1 MSDEK
6 KSEKMH
12 DSSEKSALK
21 AVLSDISLFRDSLT
35 AISELVSEA
44 VFKIK
49 TDGIYLTATD
59 PTMVALIDYKLL
71 SSAFES
77 YEVHEAEDIGLN
89 IENLL
94 AVLRRA
100 KSDDKVTLDFAKG
113 GNKLVVTIKGA
124 STRKFTIPVLD
135 IEKGEVPEMSL
146 DFAATVE
153 VKTGVLAEGIEDA
166 SIITDTVVLGAGANE
181 FTMRAEGD
189 LSKVE
194 IDLAKGS
201 ADLIGIDAKTTV
213 SSKFSLEYLK
223 KIAKGAKIADTAK
236 IQLGADYPLKITF
249 RAVDNLQISYVLAP
263 RVED

>member
-1 MSDEK
+1 MSNEK
-6 KSEKMH
+6 KSETTNV
-12 DSSEKSALK
+12 SEKSALR
-21 AVLSDISLFRDSLT
+21 AVLSDITLFRDSLT
-35 AISELVSEA
+35 AINELVNEA
-44 VFKIK
+44 IFKVK
-49 TDGIYLTATD
+49 ADGIYLTATD

-71 SSAFES
+71 SSAFET
-77 YEVHEAEDIGLN
+77 YEIKEAEDIGLN

-94 AVLRRA
+94 AVLKRA
-100 KSDDKVTLDFAKG
+100 KAGEKVTLDFAKG
-113 GNKLVVTIKGA
+113 ANKLLVTIAGA

-153 VKTGVLAEGIEDA
+153 VKTNVLADGIDDA
-166 SIITDTVVLGAGANE
+166 SIVTDTVILGASATE

-194 IDLAKGS
+194 ISLEKGS
-201 ADLIGIDAKTTV
+201 PDIIGLDAKTAV

-223 KIAKGAKIADTAK
+223 KIVKGAKIADTAK
-236 IQLGADYPLKITF
+236 IQLGADYPLKVTF

>member
-1 MSDEK
+1 MNDEK
-6 KSEKMH
+6 KGEKN
-12 DSSEKSALK
+12 DAGEKSALK
-21 AVLSDISLFRDSLT
+21 AALSDITLFRDSLT
-35 AISELVSEA
+35 AIGELVSEG
-44 VFKIK
+44 VFKAK

-59 PTMVALIDYKLL
+59 PTMVALVDYKFL

-77 YEVHEAEDIGLN
+77 YEIKEPEEIGLN

-94 AVLRRA
+94 AVLKRVKAGER
-100 KSDDKVTLDFAKG
+100 VVLDFAKG
-113 GNKLVVTIKGA
+113 ANKLVVTISGT

-153 VKTGVLAEGIEDA
+153 VKTGVLADGIEDA
-166 SIITDTVVLGAGANE
+166 SIVTDTVILGASSNE

-194 IDLAKGS
+194 IALEKGS
-201 ADLIGIDAKTTV
+201 PDLIGIDAKTSV
-213 SSKFSLEYLK
+213 ASKFSLEYLK
-223 KIAKGAKIADTAK
+223 KIVRGAKIAETAK
-236 IQLGADYPLKITF
+236 IQLGADYPLKVTF

>member
-1 MSDEK
+1 MSNEK
-6 KSEKMH
+6 TGEMK
-12 DSSEKSALK
+12 DISEKSALK
-21 AVLSDISLFRDSLT
+21 AVLSDITLFRDSLT
-35 AISELVSEA
+35 AIHELVNEA
-44 VFKIK
+44 IFKAK
-49 TDGIYLTATD
+49 ADGIYLTATD

-71 SSAFES
+71 SSAFET
-77 YEVHEAEDIGLN
+77 YELKEAEDIGLN

-94 AVLRRA
+94 AVLKRA
-100 KSDDKVTLDFAKG
+100 KAGEKVTLDFAKG
-113 GNKLVVTIKGA
+113 ANKLLVTIAGA

-146 DFAATVE
+146 DFTANVE
-153 VKTGVLAEGIEDA
+153 VKTNVLADGIEDA
-166 SIITDTVVLGAGANE
+166 SIVTDTVILGANATE

-194 IDLAKGS
+194 IALEKGS
-201 ADLIGIDAKTTV
+201 ADLIGLESKTSV

-223 KIAKGAKIADTAK
+223 KIVKGAKIADTAK
-236 IQLGADYPLKITF
+236 IQLGADYPLKVTF

>member
-6 KSEKMH
+6 ISEKKNV
-12 DSSEKSALK
+12 SEKSALK
-21 AVLSDISLFRDSLT
+21 AVLSDITLFRDSLT
-35 AISELVSEA
+35 AIHELVNEA
-44 VFKIK
+44 IFKVK
-49 TDGIYLTATD
+49 ADGIYLTATD

-71 SSAFES
+71 SSAFET
-77 YEVHEAEDIGLN
+77 YELKEAEDIGLN

-94 AVLRRA
+94 AVLKRVKA
-100 KSDDKVTLDFAKG
+100 GEKVTLDFAKG
-113 GNKLVVTIKGA
+113 ANKLLVTISGA

-146 DFAATVE
+146 DFAATIE
-153 VKTGVLAEGIEDA
+153 VKTNVLADGIDDA
-166 SIITDTVVLGAGANE
+166 SIVTDTVILGASANE

-194 IDLAKGS
+194 ISLVKGS
-201 ADLIGIDAKTTV
+201 PDVIGLDAKTTV

-223 KIAKGAKIADTAK
+223 KIVKGAKIADTAK
-236 IQLGADYPLKITF
+236 IQLGNDYPLKVTL

>member
-6 KSEKMH
+6 KSEKKQE
-12 DSSEKSALK
+12 DSKESAFK
-21 AVLSDISLFRDSLT
+21 AVLSDVSLFRDSLT
-35 AISELVSEA
+35 AINELVNEA
-44 VFKIK
+44 IFKVK
-49 TDGIYLTATD
+49 ADGIYLTATD
-59 PTMVALIDYKLL
+59 PTMVALVDYKLL

-77 YEVHEAEDIGLN
+77 YAVHEAEDIGLN

-94 AVLRRA
+94 AVLKRA
-100 KSDDKVTLDFAKG
+100 KAGEKVTLDFAKG
-113 GNKLVVTIKGA
+113 ANKLLVTISGA

-146 DFAATVE
+146 EFTATIE
-153 VKTGVLAEGIEDA
+153 VKTNVLIDGIDDA
-166 SIITDTVVLGAGANE
+166 SIVTDTVILGASANE

-194 IDLAKGS
+194 IILEKGS
-201 ADLIGIDAKTTV
+201 PDLIGIEAKTAV

-223 KIAKGAKIADTAK
+223 KIVRGAKIADTAK
-236 IQLGADYPLKITF
+236 IQLGNDYPLKVTF

>member
-6 KSEKMH
+6 KSEKKH
-12 DSSEKSALK
+12 EDSKESAFK
-21 AVLSDISLFRDSLT
+21 AVLSDVYLFRDSLT
-35 AISELVSEA
+35 AINELVNEA
-44 VFKIK
+44 IFKIK
-49 TDGIYLTATD
+49 ADGIYLTATD
-59 PTMVALIDYKLL
+59 PTMVALVDYKFL

-77 YEVHEAEDIGLN
+77 YVVHEAEDIGLN

-94 AVLRRA
+94 AVLKRA
-100 KSDDKVTLDFAKG
+100 KSEEKVTLDFAKG
-113 GNKLVVTIKGA
+113 ANKLLVTINGA

-146 DFAATVE
+146 EFTATVE
-153 VKTGVLAEGIEDA
+153 VKTNVLIDGIEDA
-166 SIITDTVVLGAGANE
+166 SIVTDTVILGANANE

-194 IDLAKGS
+194 IILEKGS
-201 ADLIGIDAKTTV
+201 PDLIGIEAKTSV
-213 SSKFSLEYLK
+213 ASKFSLEYLK
-223 KIAKGAKIADTAK
+223 KIVKGAKIADTAK
-236 IQLGADYPLKITF
+236 IQLGNDYPLKVTF